1 MFSFFPPFFLD
12 FSTDENI
19 NKTIKLQR
27 ISWIISTQFV

>member
-1 MFSFFPPFFLD
+1 MSSFFPD

-27 ISWIISTQFV
+27 ISVIISTKFV